1 MKKMTRILA
10 MILVMCMLLM
20 TGCSQE
26 SPEDTTPQGEMEEN
40 VGNNTA
46 DSGTDDAEA
55 TSSNDPVPITDPSK
69 EAWANL
75 PEFDSIL
82 QEDGKWPLK
91 ENGEKYKIGM
101 SMPTVQEEVWQIQ
114 MTLIEEDA
122 EKRGYEA
129 VILVADNDAD
139 RQIQQ
144 LQSLA
149 AQGVDAIWVG
159 AHDASML
166 GPVLT
171 EIAEMGIPVVSQTR
185 LPVDCPVAYHCN
197 TDNTLLGQLHSQYIV
212 DTLGITSGNFVILKG
227 DARQITDV
235 PQIYAGMMT
244 DIQQYVDSGDINIV
258 LEQNC
263 EDWKAEEAMKHAE
276 SALTLADN
284 DIDVFMCM
292 NDKNS

>member
-1 MKKMTRILA
+1 M
-10 MILVMCMLLM
+10 
-20 TGCSQE
+20 
-26 SPEDTTPQGEMEEN
+26 
-40 VGNNTA
+40 
-46 DSGTDDAEA
+46 
-55 TSSNDPVPITDPSK
+55 
-69 EAWANL
+69 
-75 PEFDSIL
+75 

-166 GPVLT
+166 GPVL
-171 EIAEMGIPVVSQTR
+171 
-185 LPVDCPVAYHCN
+185 LK
-197 TDNTLLGQLHSQYIV
+197 LLRWEFPLS
-212 DTLGITSGNFVILKG
+212 
-227 DARQITDV
+227 AR
-235 PQIYAGMMT
+235 PA
-244 DIQQYVDSGDINIV
+244 SR
-258 LEQNC
+258 
-263 EDWKAEEAMKHAE
+263 
-276 SALTLADN
+276 
-284 DIDVFMCM
+284 
-292 NDKNS
+292 

>member
-171 EIAEMGIPVVSQTR
+171 EIAEMGWS
-185 LPVDCPVAYHCN
+185 
-197 TDNTLLGQLHSQYIV
+197 
-212 DTLGITSGNFVILKG
+212 DTLKPHT
-227 DARQITDV
+227 Q
-235 PQIYAGMMT
+235 
-244 DIQQYVDSGDINIV
+244 GDII
-258 LEQNC
+258 
-263 EDWKAEEAMKHAE
+263 KHRKGA
-276 SALTLADN
+276 ADGTK
-284 DIDVFMCM
+284 IHGRI
-292 NDKNS
+292 

>member
-1 MKKMTRILA
+1 MKQYLNIPFKHIAGHDLCADFYIPEDVINPPVILW
-10 MILVMCMLLM
+10 IHGGGWKDLNRKWCLVMPQLERGYAICSVDYRYSDEDIFPAQMLDLK
-20 TGCSQE
+20 
-26 SPEDTTPQGEMEEN
+26 
-40 VGNNTA
+40 
-46 DSGTDDAEA
+46 DALLF
-55 TSSNDPVPITDPSK
+55 V
-69 EAWANL
+69 
-75 PEFDSIL
+75 
-82 QEDGKWPLK
+82 K

-212 DTLGITSGNFVILKG
+212 DTLGITSGNFVILK
-227 DARQITDV
+227 DPR
-235 PQIYAGMMT
+235 
-244 DIQQYVDSGDINIV
+244 
-258 LEQNC
+258 
-263 EDWKAEEAMKHAE
+263 
-276 SALTLADN
+276 
-284 DIDVFMCM
+284 
-292 NDKNS
+292 